1 MNHYVTHRGDDRR
14 HVGRSH
20 GEDWR
25 SWGFQMD
32 RTWPYFQVINNTSF
46 KSTHS
51 FTQLWTFNLVFKIAS
66 CRPVVRF
73 VVAGNTFCWYFLRVL
88 QKLLKDTDK
97 RWVDL
102 YFNAYAKGCYVW
114 IWILEISLLHYI
126 EGFYHAFAIAQ
137 LEGLFHRITISVH

>member
-66 CRPVVRF
+66 SRRP
-73 VVAGNTFCWYFLRVL
+73 FCCCGKHVL
-88 QKLLKDTDK
+88 LVFFTGPAEATPKDPDK